1 MFKKKLYFALSLIIL
16 ASMALA
22 ACGGAAQP
30 TEEPAAEMPAE
41 EEAVAEET
49 ESEEAAPEEEA
60 MEMAE
65 SPGLQMESAEVAQQ
79 FWSQEEYVESINWTD
94 DDILNPDA
102 PVYLQSLLDNKVDTS
117 EYQMEPPYDICF
129 SNAGVNNT
137 WRVTG
142 YVTMREQ
149 VEQLRNEGLVR
160 NFIHVDAEGSDEK
173 QIADIEDL
181 LAGGQCDALIVSP
194 NTSEALT
201 PVVEQACEVLP
212 VVVFDRGVLTD
223 CPVTFLKTI
232 GGYKFGYDGATFIA
246 DNLPDGGDVLALRI
260 LPGVDVL
267 EQRWGAALEVF
278 KENPQLNVIGVE
290 FGTYS
295 NPETK
300 DIVTDYLD
308 RYGNIDAIWM
318 DAGGTA
324 IGALEAF
331 EDAGLPYPIMVG
343 EDQMDYLKFWK
354 ENDLTAIAPTFP
366 TFQWRTAVLA
376 AVKILQGEP
385 VDGRWVL
392 PQPNVTQENLDEF
405 YLPDMPPLYYAMSSA
420 EDMDNWPDA
429 WKELDTTKYIDV
441 IE

>member
-1 MFKKKLYFALSLIIL
+1 MFKNKLFVVLSLILVAAFALS
-16 ASMALA
+16 
-22 ACGGAAQP
+22 ACGGATP
-30 TEEPAAEMPAE
+30 TEEVMEDMPAE
-41 EEAVAEET
+41 EEAVVEEVEEVEEEPAEEVVV
-49 ESEEAAPEEEA
+49 
-60 MEMAE
+60 AE
-65 SPGLQMESAEVAQQ
+65 SPGLQMEAAAVVQA
-79 FWSQEEYVESINWTD
+79 FWSDEEYQESISWTD
-94 DDILNPDA
+94 DDVLNPDA
-102 PVYLQSLLDNKVDTS
+102 PLYLQSLLDNKVDTT
-117 EYQMEPPYDICF
+117 EYMMEPPYDICF
-129 SNAGVNNT
+129 SNAGVNNS

-194 NTSEALT
+194 NSTNALT
-201 PVVEQACEVLP
+201 PIVEQACEVLP

-232 GGYKFGYDGATFIA
+232 GGYKFGYDGAKFIV

-278 KENPQLNVIGVE
+278 ADNPQINVIGVE
-290 FGTYS
+290 FGAYS
-295 NPETK
+295 NPDTK
-300 DIVTDYLD
+300 GIVADYID
-308 RYGNIDAIWM
+308 RFGNIDAIWM

-324 IGALEAF
+324 VGVLEAF
-331 EDAGLPYPIMVG
+331 EDAGLPFPIMVG

-366 TFQWRTAVLA
+366 TYQWRTAVLA
-376 AVKILQGEP
+376 AVKILQGEEI
-385 VDGRWVL
+385 DARWVL
-392 PQPNVTQENLDEF
+392 PQPNVTQENLDQF
-405 YLPDMPPLYYAMSSA
+405 YLPDMPPLYYAMSGA